1 MSRIHRTNFGVVYM
15 RAAEARKVVN
25 TKVEVPRCGGQCVS
39 IEPYTPHQLSMDDKE
54 FFREFYGVR
63 KHDGDRE
70 RKHGQSSR
78 RGRSRSRSR
87 SKSRSRSRDRHHRD
101 RDRDRDRDRSRSRKK
116 DHDHEHDR
124 DRDRDQRKDRDRDQR
139 KDRDEVDAEK
149 KARAKALLVRLALER
164 KLDEERAK
172 ARGTWL
178 PMLCVARHV
187 LRDQNRI
194 VYRRVGTKD
203 QSRSG
208 VDAVADAQVWV

>member
-1 MSRIHRTNFGVVYM
+1 M
-15 RAAEARKVVN
+15 RAAEVHKVVN
-25 TKVEVPRCGGQCVS
+25 TKVEVQRCGGQCVS

-63 KHDGDRE
+63 KNDGDRE
-70 RKHGQSSR
+70 RKHGQSSS
-78 RGRSRSRSR
+78 RGRSR
-87 SKSRSRSRDRHHRD
+87 SKSRSRSRDRHH

-124 DRDRDQRKDRDRDQR
+124 DRERDRDRDGDQDQR

-194 VYRRVGTKD
+194 VYRRVGTND